1 MYLTLI
7 SVFLFSVVMSAI
19 IGFVIQLVINS
30 LITSKATS
38 PLVGAGVS
46 VLTISFLNTLLLFG
60 IWYVYAL
67 GIVLTL
73 GLYYV
78 LLQSSMNRNK
88 E

>member
-7 SVFLFSVVMSAI
+7 SVFLFSVVMSAV

-46 VLTISFLNTLLLFG
+46 ILTISFMITLLLFG

-73 GLYYV
+73 SLYYV